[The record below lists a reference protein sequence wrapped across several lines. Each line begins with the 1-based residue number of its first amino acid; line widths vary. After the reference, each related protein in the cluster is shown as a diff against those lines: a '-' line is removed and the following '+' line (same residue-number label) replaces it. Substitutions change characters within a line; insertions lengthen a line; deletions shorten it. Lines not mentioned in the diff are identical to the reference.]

1 MIQSTIHAITIIKDE
16 SRELL
21 FNRRFLPQIPVRV
34 EVISGS
40 VIQEESRGNKKSC
53 QSFPKVHN
61 KMIRINNVLMYEFA

>member
-40 VIQEESRGNKKSC
+40 VIQEESRGK
-53 QSFPKVHN
+53 
-61 KMIRINNVLMYEFA
+61 